1 MSDQLYVIPEDQ
13 HHELVTRAYQHR
25 GYNAEEAQLATKM
38 CAEATRHG
46 NNTHNALKGLHLDHD
61 LGSGIGN
68 WVPDAKIE
76 VRQSRFKAVESW
88 NANRKLGQAVAY
100 KAFDRCVEMAEEY
113 GSGIVSVDNGSHY
126 LWGAGYAIE
135 YAKRGYI
142 VYTNCTSSLAEVA
155 PFGGKYPTLGTNP
168 HTWGFPTFEEGGFP
182 VVLDWAT
189 SEVAMG
195 RVQQLKREGQKLMS
209 ADWALDKDGN
219 ATDDP
224 NEVFALQTFG
234 RHKGYGLA
242 VLNELFAAVSGGSI
256 PTMRGSA
263 NPPEGEKT
271 TTNFYFQ
278 VIHPDAL
285 SSTGYAC
292 GRDMASNVAAVLAD
306 ILGHGNDGCM
316 LPGGPEHRGLQR
328 TEKAGGFLFSTK
340 EIEGFAE
347 IAEECGA
354 DTGAWKPE
362 NFAKF
367 EG

>member
-1 MSDQLYVIPEDQ
+1 MDEFYIIPEDQ
-13 HHELVTRAYQHR
+13 HRQLVVRAYQGR
-25 GYNAEEAQLATKM
+25 GYTQEEAELATKM

-46 NNTHNALKGLHLDHD
+46 NNTHNALKGLHLDHV

-68 WVPDAKIE
+68 WTPAAEIE
-76 VRQSRFKAVESW
+76 VRESRFKAVESW
-88 NANRKLGQAVAY
+88 NANRKIGQAVAY
-100 KAFDRCVEMAEEY
+100 KAFDRCVELAEEY
-113 GSGIVSVDNGSHY
+113 GIGAVSVDNGSHY

-168 HTWGFPTFEEGGFP
+168 HTWGFPTFDPDGFP
-182 VVLDWAT
+182 VILDWAT

-209 ADWALDKDGN
+209 ASWALDKEGN
-219 ATDDP
+219 PTDDP

-234 RHKGYGLA
+234 RHKGYGLSI
-242 VLNELFAAVSGGSI
+242 LNELFAAVAGGSL
-256 PTMRGSA
+256 PTLRGRA

-271 TTNFYFQ
+271 TTCFYFQ

-285 SSTGYAC
+285 AGANFAS
-292 GRDMASNVAAVLAD
+292 GRDMAANVAAVITD
-306 ILGHGNDGCM
+306 ILGHGNEGCM

-328 TEKAGGFLFSTK
+328 TEKAGGLLFTAK
-340 EIEGFAE
+340 ELAEFAE
-347 IAEECGA
+347 LARECGE
-354 DTGAWKPE
+354 DPGPWSPDLLQ
-362 NFAKF
+362 KF